1 MGTTQK
7 AYLMAHLGN
16 SQVTIVLTA
25 TPDLVEEGDRI
36 FAEHAKWM
44 AESHHREGDLALL
57 SYNVVKGPELSNALD
72 PSSTPTGNTTYVLA
86 EVYQT
91 QAGIDDHWRRG
102 TQEWSEFGAFA
113 EWATKCSATTLHGSP
128 IVQSLW

>member
-1 MGTTQK
+1 MTQ
-7 AYLMAHLGN
+7 LGKT
-16 SQVTIVLTA
+16 QVTIAMTA

-44 AESHHREGDLALL
+44 AESHPKDGELALL
-57 SYNVVKGPELSNALD
+57 SYNIVKGPELSNALD
-72 PSSTPTGNTTYVLA
+72 PSSAPTGNTTYVLA
-86 EVYQT
+86 EVYET
-91 QAGIDDHWRRG
+91 QAGLDDHWRMG

-113 EWATKCSATTLHGSP
+113 EWATKCSVTALHGSP